1 MKVRFGSLEAR
12 TAFYKSRTR
21 LGPNSTVWVNEDLT
35 RANEVLAYQAR
46 KLALHKYLS
55 RTWTYFGQVY
65 IQKTEDA
72 EPDRVNRKEDLP
84 HYEIL
89 DQITTPL
96 RSQGRF
102 AANKNL
108 NATVRLSQVDK
119 QNAPVPANPDHQG
132 DETSMNVPPD
142 RPTDT
147 SPSMDTSLNGRPTKP
162 TESMIPVSLPDNQT
176 KALDLSK

>member
-1 MKVRFGSLEAR
+1 M
-12 TAFYKSRTR
+12 
-21 LGPNSTVWVNEDLT
+21 
-35 RANEVLAYQAR
+35 
-46 KLALHKYLS
+46 
-55 RTWTYFGQVY
+55 
-65 IQKTEDA
+65 
-72 EPDRVNRKEDLP
+72 NRKEDLP

-108 NATVRLSQVDK
+108 NATVRLSQLDK
-119 QNAPVPANPDHQG
+119 QDATVPANPDHQG
-132 DETSMNVPPD
+132 GETSMNVPPD

-162 TESMIPVSLPDNQT
+162 TESMNQCLCLTTKPKHLTYPSRHQQTFLSNMTKYHIIYNFYHGYHEKMLNSLFYNNVQS
-176 KALDLSK
+176 L

>member
-21 LGPNSTVWVNEDLT
+21 LGPTSTIWVNEDLT
-35 RANEVLAYQAR
+35 CANEVLAYQAR
-46 KLALHKYLS
+46 KLAIHKYLS
-55 RTWTYFGQVY
+55 QTWTYFRQVY

-89 DQITTPL
+89 DQITRPL

-108 NATVRLSQVDK
+108 NATVNMSQLDQQDAAVTS
-119 QNAPVPANPDHQG
+119 NPDHQG
-132 DETSMNVPPD
+132 GEM
-142 RPTDT
+142 
-147 SPSMDTSLNGRPTKP
+147 GGW
-162 TESMIPVSLPDNQT
+162 
-176 KALDLSK
+176 